1 MIEDYFDKI
10 HNSESGAPYK
20 YAESFNRYQIQLPLG
35 ITWPVTT
42 GSLSSDNLYDDRTD
56 NWLFY
61 EAGLHKTAIYS
72 DVSERFGGLTVTVYS
87 GSTNV
92 YVQLSE
98 YLADTNPAFIS
109 APYTV
114 SGENQNNDLLL
125 ASYSADTPENPEAYW
140 ISLPEP
146 GTYKISFP
154 FPVVAN
160 AITVTHSGSSAY
172 ALSQMLPRKTVQ
184 AFDLEVGSI
193 KAYHVSASLIDTI
206 ALQVSDSIVVGPELI
221 GAKSIDGSK
230 IVDGTI
236 SGVLIRDGTIFA
248 NKIAAGT
255 ITATQIAVSG
265 ITADNL
271 AARVITA
278 EKIVLSGITAELLGA
293 EAVTAA
299 ALASGAVVSGKLAD
313 DSVYASN
320 IVGGQITAYH
330 VAANTITGDRI
341 QANTISGELITAG
354 TITSTNIAVSGITA
368 DRLNVAQLDAVAAK
382 MGTLVVN
389 SGVTVGTNGYITVP
403 SGYISAGKARL
414 DSTGI
419 KIGDVADSNL
429 PSITDTLRIAGS
441 GGGGNIVGMALYNGA
456 FHATNP
462 QAVLQLDGTTA
473 LEIENN
479 ALNGITNFNFP
490 ASGVENSAA
499 VNIYNAN
506 LQLRRT
512 PNPPEPNITPGALI
526 GFDSDDTVRYK
537 LGPDRLL
544 LNNNTA
550 DTFTVDASNGNINTL
565 GRIHASGNLH
575 VGPGDH
581 VFTVNG
587 TTGTLHVGPP
597 PHVFRVNGASGDT
610 HIAGTLDVVGNTRV
624 EGNLLIGAAPAVA
637 QIVNTTGDIS
647 TNGNITSLNNVY
659 GRTVTATTD
668 LYGEDTLN
676 VANDG
681 AGDYRFKVSSTGK
694 LTSDAMGYITVR
706 RTATLAITTAGT
718 TIVWDTSNGIVRS
731 KNISVSTDTITIDN
745 AGYYMFSATFATV
758 ANLTSLRMSLTRGTV
773 NYVSTLHGAGLSTG
787 GGYIFNFNI
796 GFWASAGSTYK
807 VTLTPSS
814 NTTLNVSNE
823 AFAAPSPIMN
833 IFQAIGV

>member
-1 MIEDYFDKI
+1 MTEDYFDKI
-10 HNSESGAPYK
+10 HNSDSAAPFR

-35 ITWPVTT
+35 IAWPVTT

-61 EAGLHKTAIYS
+61 DAGSHKTAIYS
-72 DVSERFGGLTVTVYS
+72 DVSERFGGLTITVYS

-172 ALSQMLPRKTVQ
+172 ALSQILPRKTVQ

-265 ITADNL
+265 IIADNL
-271 AARVITA
+271 AARIITA
-278 EKIVLSGITAELLGA
+278 EKIVLSGITAELIGA

-299 ALASGAVVSGKLAD
+299 ALASGAVVSGKLAA

-354 TITSTNIAVSGITA
+354 TITST
-368 DRLNVAQLDAVAAK
+368 R
-382 MGTLVVN
+382 
-389 SGVTVGTNGYITVP
+389 
-403 SGYISAGKARL
+403 
-414 DSTGI
+414 
-419 KIGDVADSNL
+419 
-429 PSITDTLRIAGS
+429 
-441 GGGGNIVGMALYNGA
+441 
-456 FHATNP
+456 
-462 QAVLQLDGTTA
+462 
-473 LEIENN
+473 
-479 ALNGITNFNFP
+479 
-490 ASGVENSAA
+490 
-499 VNIYNAN
+499 
-506 LQLRRT
+506 
-512 PNPPEPNITPGALI
+512 
-526 GFDSDDTVRYK
+526 
-537 LGPDRLL
+537 
-544 LNNNTA
+544 
-550 DTFTVDASNGNINTL
+550 
-565 GRIHASGNLH
+565 
-575 VGPGDH
+575 
-581 VFTVNG
+581 
-587 TTGTLHVGPP
+587 
-597 PHVFRVNGASGDT
+597 
-610 HIAGTLDVVGNTRV
+610 
-624 EGNLLIGAAPAVA
+624 
-637 QIVNTTGDIS
+637 
-647 TNGNITSLNNVY
+647 
-659 GRTVTATTD
+659 
-668 LYGEDTLN
+668 
-676 VANDG
+676 
-681 AGDYRFKVSSTGK
+681 
-694 LTSDAMGYITVR
+694 
-706 RTATLAITTAGT
+706 
-718 TIVWDTSNGIVRS
+718 
-731 KNISVSTDTITIDN
+731 
-745 AGYYMFSATFATV
+745 
-758 ANLTSLRMSLTRGTV
+758 
-773 NYVSTLHGAGLSTG
+773 
-787 GGYIFNFNI
+787 
-796 GFWASAGSTYK
+796 
-807 VTLTPSS
+807 
-814 NTTLNVSNE
+814 
-823 AFAAPSPIMN
+823 
-833 IFQAIGV
+833 